1 MTRGWVRASVA
12 ASTPSRPAAPG
23 PRFWTRTSARSS
35 SSLRT
40 VRRSPDFRSPLSR
53 SLARLEQEIGAP
65 LFDRVNRRLR
75 LNPAGEVL
83 LQHARRSLRELRA
96 AAEHIR
102 SLRDPEHG
110 TVRLGFLHSVAT
122 WLAPELIRG
131 FRTRAPRVRFALT
144 QAATYELETLVAD
157 GMVDLAVTGPRP
169 DGAALAWHPVHT
181 EQLCLVVPRG
191 HRLADRA
198 RAAVA
203 DAADEPFIM
212 PGPDFGL
219 RRLTDE
225 LLARAGV
232 DPAVAFESAEI
243 ATMESLAAAG
253 LGVTVVP
260 RPRPHRADPN
270 AVYLPLVDAAAHR
283 VLGLVWRAD
292 QPESPVV
299 RRFKDFVVSQ
309 EWTAL

>member
-1 MTRGWVRASVA
+1 MNVEDLEWFVALAETPHMTQA
-12 ASTPSRPAAPG
+12 AERLNTTQP
-23 PRFWTRTSARSS
+23 T
-35 SSLRT
+35 
-40 VRRSPDFRSPLSR
+40 LSR
-53 SLARLEQEIGAP
+53 SLARLEHEVGAP

-75 LNPAGEVL
+75 LNPSGEVL
-83 LQHARRSLRELRA
+83 LRHTRRCLLELRA
-96 AAEHIR
+96 ATEHIR
-102 SLRDPEHG
+102 ALRDPEHG

-131 FRTRAPRVRFALT
+131 FRARAPQVQFALT
-144 QAATYELETLVAD
+144 QAATYELEALVAD
-157 GMVDLAVTGPRP
+157 GIVDLAVTGPRP
-169 DGAALAWHPVHT
+169 ADEDLAWHTIHT
-181 EQLCLVVPRG
+181 EQLCLVVPRD
-191 HRLADRA
+191 HRLADRGRVGIA
-198 RAAVA
+198 EAAG
-203 DAADEPFIM
+203 EPFVM
-212 PGPDFGL
+212 LGPDFGL
-219 RRLTDE
+219 RRLTDD

-232 DPAVAFESAEI
+232 EPETAFESAEI

-270 AVYLPLVDAAAHR
+270 AVYLPLTDDAAHR

-299 RRFKDFVVSQ
+299 RRFRAFVVAE

>member
-1 MTRGWVRASVA
+1 MNVEDLEWFVALAESEHMTRA
-12 ASTPSRPAAPG
+12 AERLHTTQP
-23 PRFWTRTSARSS
+23 T
-35 SSLRT
+35 
-40 VRRSPDFRSPLSR
+40 LSR

-83 LQHARRSLRELRA
+83 LQHARRGLHELRVA
-96 AAEHIR
+96 TEHIR
-102 SLRDPEHG
+102 ALRDPEHG

-131 FRTRAPRVRFALT
+131 FRARAPRVQFALT

-169 DGAALAWHPVHT
+169 DGEALAWHPVHT
-181 EQLCLVVPRG
+181 EQLCLVVPRD

-203 DAADEPFIM
+203 EAADEPFIM
-212 PGPDFGL
+212 LGPDFGL
-219 RRLTDE
+219 RRLTEE

-270 AVYLPLVDAAAHR
+270 AVYLPLVDDAAHR

-292 QPESPVV
+292 RAASPVV
-299 RRFKDFVVSQ
+299 RRFKDFVMSQ